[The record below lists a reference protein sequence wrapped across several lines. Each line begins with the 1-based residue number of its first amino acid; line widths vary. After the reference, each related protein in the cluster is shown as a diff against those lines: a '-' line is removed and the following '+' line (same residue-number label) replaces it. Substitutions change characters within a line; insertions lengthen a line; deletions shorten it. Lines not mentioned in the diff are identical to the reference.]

1 MFELGVLSKAIEK
14 FDSMSKEE
22 FQKLEREKGV
32 IKEINP
38 SDYDDEFVILFEQ
51 EMIDYYK
58 LINDLISENKCN
70 DYFYSK
76 SNADDVGNKS
86 KTNYSK
92 VCTTQN
98 SNNVECPEEVMLTS
112 IHDYIGLG
120 KEFS

>member
-32 IKEINP
+32 IKEINQ

-98 SNNVECPEEVMLTS
+98 SNNVECPEEVML
-112 IHDYIGLG
+112 GAA
-120 KEFS
+120 